1 MSLGE
6 GFGVG
11 FRGVVGGGLPV
22 RNKGK
27 GRGGGKG
34 GGWGRDR
41 QRNRQVNAQ
50 AFVETTL

>member
-11 FRGVVGGGLPV
+11 FRSVVGDGFPME
-22 RNKGK
+22 NNGK
-27 GRGGGKG
+27 GGGEG

-41 QRNRQVNAQ
+41 QRNWQVNAH
-50 AFVETTL
+50 AFVKATL

>member
-11 FRGVVGGGLPV
+11 FRCVVGGGFPV
-22 RNKGK
+22 DNEGK
-27 GRGGGKG
+27 GEGGGDG
-34 GGWGRDR
+34 GGSGGDR
-41 QRNRQVNAQ
+41 QRNRQVNAH